1 MFFGTSQQDKFIIHV
16 LNNKKNGYFLEIGS
30 GEAIFNN
37 NTYLL
42 ETNFN
47 WKGIMVDNNHYFIM
61 SYRLFRTNSIHIMDD
76 ARKIDYLKIFEENN
90 FPRAI
95 DYLHIALD
103 ARTGSTIETLHKLD
117 HEVFDMYKFA
127 IVTFQH
133 TACYPGCANTRIE
146 SRTILKKRGYIC
158 VFEDINN
165 EFNFPYEDWYVNP
178 DLVNMNYINHL
189 IENNKTKFIEHP
201 ITEKTI
207 YWRDIQ
213 YIEHVVEPAS
223 EPAQE
228 QASEQAS
235 EPAQEQ
241 ASEPAQE
248 QASEPAQEQASEQA
262 SEPAQE
268 QASEPAQ

>member
-16 LNNKKNGYFLEIGS
+16 LNNKKNGYFLDIGS

-47 WKGIMVDNNHYFIM
+47 WKGILVDNNSYFIM
-61 SYRLFRTNSIHIMDD
+61 SYRSFRTNSIHIIDD

-95 DYLHIALD
+95 DYLHIALE
-103 ARTGSTIETLHKLD
+103 ARNGSTIETLHKLE

-127 IVTFQH
+127 IITFQH
-133 TACYPGCANTRIE
+133 TACNPNCANTRIE
-146 SRTILKKRGYIC
+146 SRNILKKRGYIC

-178 DLVNMNYINHL
+178 DLVNMNYINNL

-213 YIEHVVEPAS
+213 YIEHVVEPTTEQATEQATEPANEPVSEPANEPVSEPVSEPAS
-223 EPAQE
+223 EPTV
-228 QASEQAS
+228 
-235 EPAQEQ
+235 
-241 ASEPAQE
+241 
-248 QASEPAQEQASEQA
+248 
-262 SEPAQE
+262 
-268 QASEPAQ
+268 